1 VADMRGDP
9 GLLAIGTG
17 EFEFDNFAIADVE

>member
-1 VADMRGDP
+1 MRGDP